1 MTWRGDS
8 SVVVE
13 LSGESLNRQT
23 WFGESMLLTIG
34 TNESERLRLLDR
46 LSGSHLV
53 DGPHAEQ
60 VILIA
65 QQAWHCVLLYG

>member
-1 MTWRGDS
+1 
-8 SVVVE
+8 
-13 LSGESLNRQT
+13 
-23 WFGESMLLTIG
+23 MLLTIG